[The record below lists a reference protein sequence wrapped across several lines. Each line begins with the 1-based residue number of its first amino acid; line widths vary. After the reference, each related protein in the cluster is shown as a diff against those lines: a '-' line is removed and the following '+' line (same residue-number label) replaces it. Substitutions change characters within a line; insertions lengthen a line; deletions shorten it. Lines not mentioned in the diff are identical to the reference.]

1 MKVTL
6 NLQNEK
12 NKSIGAICHQSY
24 IHIRIHMNTKLSPAF
39 CNCLNN
45 FLHHFSMPESK
56 QILLAW
62 DNLSKMN
69 KI

>member
-1 MKVTL
+1 
-6 NLQNEK
+6 
-12 NKSIGAICHQSY
+12 
-24 IHIRIHMNTKLSPAF
+24 MNTKLSPAF